1 MHYLF
6 VALLAVLTTFI
17 AVDLVGLVGVLVHDS
32 PGALV
37 FKVKGI
43 AAHLNADV
51 AHLTPVLT
59 PGVADNP
66 VFKARVRVCV
76 ITDN

>member
-1 MHYLF
+1 MFSSHSR
-6 VALLAVLTTFI
+6 VERPV
-17 AVDLVGLVGVLVHDS
+17 VDGADAITIGDS
-32 PGALV
+32 D
-37 FKVKGI
+37 F
-43 AAHLNADV
+43 DV
-51 AHLTPVLT
+51 AIDAPVSA